1 MFDISMFKST
11 LKEDASASFFRL
23 GRTLAWGHRIA
34 NHPPQTHFSLD
45 FFNHVHCLCIV
56 QPSV

>member
-23 GRTLAWGHRIA
+23 GRTLASG
-34 NHPPQTHFSLD
+34 PQD
-45 FFNHVHCLCIV
+45 FIQSSPNSFFT
-56 QPSV
+56 